1 MGFLDIFKA
10 RSDAPPALPS
20 GSFTVDREGKIIAST
35 ITSRFPEEKLKE
47 ISTAVLGTFAGAR
60 DAGIPASELMFRFGV
75 MSVRGVDMRGGAMI
89 FLSPR

>member
-35 ITSRFPEEKLKE
+35 ITSRFPK
-47 ISTAVLGTFAGAR
+47 R
-60 DAGIPASELMFRFGV
+60 N
-75 MSVRGVDMRGGAMI
+75 
-89 FLSPR
+89 